1 MAGSNSIECSSLEA
15 NLNSQKC
22 RLNKINEI
30 KDYFIVQ
37 IKEKELISKWSSKYI
52 TSFYY
57 FNQFLIE
64 TSCNIQ

>member
-22 RLNKINEI
+22 RLNKVNEI

-37 IKEKELISKWSSKYI
+37 IKEKELISKWPSK
-52 TSFYY
+52 
-57 FNQFLIE
+57 
-64 TSCNIQ
+64 